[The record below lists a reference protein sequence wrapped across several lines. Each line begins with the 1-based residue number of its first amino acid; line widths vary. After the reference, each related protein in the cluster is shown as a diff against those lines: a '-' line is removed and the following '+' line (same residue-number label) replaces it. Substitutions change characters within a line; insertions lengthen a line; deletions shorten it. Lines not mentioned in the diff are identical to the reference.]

1 MMGYY
6 LAAIGSLTATS
17 WVAHLLHKSQEEGLR
32 LMAQSY
38 RILASVQAER
48 KRAHAECAALMACV
62 ERSPS
67 SA

>member
-1 MMGYY
+1 MLGYI
-6 LAAIGSLTATS
+6 LALIGSLTATG
-17 WVAHLLHKSQEEGLR
+17 WIGHLSRKSRKEGLR

-48 KRAHAECAALMACV
+48 KRAHAECVALMACV